1 MRSVKQKCFTGDG
14 MEDKTYELTLLYD
27 FFGELLTDTQ
37 REYFEYYY
45 SDDLSLGEISE
56 LTGVSRQ
63 GVRGVLRRAE
73 ELLRGYEAR
82 TGVVRRFTELG
93 GKIDAL
99 RAKAEKLVELTDGEA
114 KALALGVYDGLDDL
128 KG

>member
-1 MRSVKQKCFTGDG
+1 
-14 MEDKTYELTLLYD
+14 MEDKTYELTMLYD

-37 REYFEYYY
+37 RRYFEYYY

-63 GVRGVLRRAE
+63 GVLGVLRRTE
-73 ELLRGYEAR
+73 ELLRQYEAK
-82 TGVVRRFTELG
+82 TGVVERFRAVTASLD
-93 GKIDAL
+93 KL
-99 RAKAEKLVELTDGEA
+99 RSDLSSLIGLTDGEA
-114 KALALGVYDGLDDL
+114 RELARSIYDSLDEL

>member
-1 MRSVKQKCFTGDG
+1 
-14 MEDKTYELTLLYD
+14 MEYKTYELTMLYD

-37 REYFEYYY
+37 REYFEHYY
-45 SDDLSLGEISE
+45 SDDLSLSEISE

-63 GVRGVLRRAE
+63 GVRGVLRRTE

-82 TGVVRRFTELG
+82 TGVVRRFRELESR
-93 GKIDAL
+93 IDAL
-99 RAKAEKLVELTDGEA
+99 RADAARLLELTDGEA
-114 KALALGVYDGLDDL
+114 LKLAKRIYDGLDDL

>member
-1 MRSVKQKCFTGDG
+1 
-14 MEDKTYELTLLYD
+14 MENRTYELTMLYD

-82 TGVVRRFTELG
+82 TGVVRRFTELD

-99 RAKAEKLVELTDGEA
+99 RAQTRKLMELTDGEA
-114 KALALGVYDGLDDL
+114 NELAGRIYDGLDDL

>member
-1 MRSVKQKCFTGDG
+1 
-14 MEDKTYELTLLYD
+14 MENKTYELTMLYD

-56 LTGVSRQ
+56 ITGVSRQ
-63 GVRGVLRRAE
+63 GVRGVLKRAE
-73 ELLRGYEAR
+73 DLLRQYEAR
-82 TGVVRRFTELG
+82 TGVVERFRRVASSV
-93 GKIDAL
+93 DDL
-99 RAKAEKLVELTDGEA
+99 RAKVSELIELTDGRAGE
-114 KALALGVYDGLDDL
+114 LAREIYVSLGDL

>member
-1 MRSVKQKCFTGDG
+1 MDN
-14 MEDKTYELTLLYD
+14 KTYELTLLYD

-45 SDDLSLGEISE
+45 SDDLSLGEISQ

-63 GVRGVLRRAE
+63 GVRGVLLRAE
-73 ELLRGYEAR
+73 RLLREYEAK
-82 TGVVRRFTELG
+82 THVVERFRLQG
-93 GKIDAL
+93 AKIDGILSDVARL
-99 RAKAEKLVELTDGEA
+99 RALASGETLELADRIGR
-114 KALALGVYDGLDDL
+114 GLCEL